1 MAMSTNADISRANDL
16 FKQKKYVEAANLFEI
31 IAAAYQELNKVCEST
46 EMKNNASVAY
56 LMAGDPQKSYD
67 LSKDTHM
74 FFEEIKDWKNFGLA
88 LGNQAS
94 ALENLGKKD
103 QALAY
108 YQIAA
113 DKLKLAGEKESRA
126 YVLKRISAF
135 QIQKGDPLD
144 ALGSMTTALHN
155 LPELSRRE
163 KILKKLTDL
172 VIKIGSR

>member
-1 MAMSTNADISRANDL
+1 MNINAEISKANDL
-16 FKQKKYVEAANLFEI
+16 FKQKKYVEAACLFET
-31 IAAAYQELNKVCEST
+31 IAGTYQELGEACPSA

-67 LSKDTHM
+67 VAKDTHLI
-74 FFEEIKDWKNFGLA
+74 FEGTNDWKNYGLA

-103 QALAY
+103 LALKY

-113 DKLKLAGEKESRA
+113 EKLKLVGENESRA
-126 YVLKRISAF
+126 YVLKRISAL
-135 QIQKGDPLD
+135 QIQMGEQLD
-144 ALGSMTTALHN
+144 ALGSMTAALHN
-155 LPELSRRE
+155 LPKLSRRE

-172 VIKIGSR
+172 VMKIGTR

>member
-1 MAMSTNADISRANDL
+1 MSINADISRANDL
-16 FKQKKYVEAANLFEI
+16 FKQKKYVEAARLFET
-31 IAAAYQELNKVCEST
+31 IAVTFQGLNEVIKSA

-56 LMAGDPQKSYD
+56 LMAGDFQKSFD

-74 FFEEIKDWKNFGLA
+74 IFEETKDWKNFGLA

-103 QALAY
+103 LALEY

-113 DKLKLAGEKESRA
+113 EKLNSVGEKESRA
-126 YVLKRISAF
+126 YVLKRISAL
-135 QIQKGDPLD
+135 QIQKGDQLD
-144 ALGSMTTALHN
+144 ALGSMTAALQN

-163 KILKKLTDL
+163 KLLKKITDL
-172 VIKIGSR
+172 VMKIGTR

>member
-1 MAMSTNADISRANDL
+1 MSINADISRANDL
-16 FKQKKYVEAANLFEI
+16 FKQKKYVEAASLFEK
-31 IAAAYQELNKVCEST
+31 IAGAYQELNEVCKSA

-67 LSKDTHM
+67 LSKDTHVI
-74 FFEEIKDWKNFGLA
+74 FEETKDWKNFGLA

-103 QALAY
+103 LALEY

-113 DKLKLAGEKESRA
+113 EKLNLAGEKESRA
-126 YVLKRISAF
+126 YVLKRISAL
-135 QIQKGDPLD
+135 QIQKGDQLD
-144 ALGSMTTALHN
+144 ALGSMTAALHN
-155 LPELSRRE
+155 LPELSTRE

-172 VIKIGSR
+172 VMKIGTR

>member
-1 MAMSTNADISRANDL
+1 MSINADISRANDL
-16 FKQKKYVEAANLFEI
+16 FKHKKYGQAASLFETI
-31 IAAAYQELNKVCEST
+31 SGAYQELNQVCESA

-67 LSKDTHM
+67 LSKDTHKI
-74 FFEEIKDWKNFGLA
+74 FEETKDWKNFGLA

-94 ALENLGKKD
+94 ALENLSKKE
-103 QALAY
+103 QALEY

-126 YVLKRISAF
+126 YVLKRISSL
-135 QIQKGDPLD
+135 QVQKGEQLD
-144 ALGSMTTALHN
+144 ALGSMTAALQN

-163 KILKKLTDL
+163 KILKILTDL
-172 VIKIGSR
+172 VMKIGTR

>member
-1 MAMSTNADISRANDL
+1 MSINADISRANDL
-16 FKQKKYVEAANLFEI
+16 FKQKKYIEAASLFET
-31 IAAAYQELNKVCEST
+31 IAGVYQELNEVCESA

-67 LSKDTHM
+67 SSKDTHKI
-74 FFEEIKDWKNFGLA
+74 FEVTKDWKNFGLA

-103 QALAY
+103 LALEY

-113 DKLKLAGEKESRA
+113 EKLDLVGEKESRA
-126 YVLKRISAF
+126 FVLKRISAL
-135 QIQKGDPLD
+135 QIQKGDQLD
-144 ALGSMTTALHN
+144 ALSSMTAALHN

-163 KILKKLTDL
+163 KLLKKLTDL
-172 VIKIGSR
+172 VMKIGTR